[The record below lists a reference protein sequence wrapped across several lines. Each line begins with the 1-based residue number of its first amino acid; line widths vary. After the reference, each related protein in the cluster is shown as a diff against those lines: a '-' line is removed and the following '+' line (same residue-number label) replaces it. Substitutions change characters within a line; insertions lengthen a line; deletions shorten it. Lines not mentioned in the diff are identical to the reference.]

1 MTKSVN
7 QIPGVLFADVNFA
20 SGLMVLEYDTTVD
33 PRAQAVGVVTGAGHL
48 VAAVQGDDRP
58 TAEPAWL
65 VRHRAEVSVVASG
78 ALIVGGWLL
87 GLADATTAAAISYA
101 AAILTGGALI
111 WRRAAASLMARTL
124 DMNVLMTI
132 AVSGAAALGE
142 WGEGATVVFLFALG
156 GLLEARS
163 LARTRRSIRDLMALA
178 PEQARIR
185 RGGAEIIVP
194 PAEVLPGETMLVRP
208 GERVPLDGVI
218 VNGAS
223 AFDESPVT
231 GESVPR
237 DRAGGDPVFAGS
249 LNTTGLVEVRVTASA
264 GETVLA
270 RIVHLVEVAQASRAP
285 VQRFVDRFSRVY
297 TPVVIAVAALLAF
310 GAPALGQA
318 SGLWPGFESWQEW
331 VYRALVLL
339 VVSCP
344 CALVVSTP
352 VAIVSAIARASRDGV
367 LVKGGAFLERA
378 ASVRAVL
385 FDKTGT
391 LTEGRPVLAET
402 VTLAADSADDALAMA
417 AALEAH
423 SNHPLARAVVAA
435 AEVRRGDGGGEAAD
449 TRGASG
455 RPQAESIRELA
466 GQGVTGTIGGVEYAV
481 GSAAMARDR
490 VALGDAAE
498 KAVGDLEDRGLSVLV
513 LMMGAG
519 PDARAIALLGI
530 ADAVRPD
537 ASVAVSALRAAG
549 VEHVV
554 MLTGDNPRVAARV
567 AAETGVTD
575 FRARLLP
582 EDKTTAVH
590 VLRERYKTV
599 AMVGDGVNDAP
610 ALAAADIGIAMGAA
624 GSDTAIEVADV
635 ALMRDDL
642 SALAD
647 FLDLGRRTMRV
658 IRQNVAMSLVIK
670 AAVLVLA
677 VSGNATLWMAV
688 FADTGVALIVIFN
701 GLRLLRAR

>member
-48 VAAVQGDDRP
+48 VEAVQGDDRP
-58 TAEPAWL
+58 TAEPAWI
-65 VRHRAEVSVVASG
+65 VRHRAEVSVAASG
-78 ALIVGGWLL
+78 ALIVVGWLL
-87 GLADATTAAAISYA
+87 GLADATTAAAVSYG
-101 AAILTGGALI
+101 AAILAGGTLV

-185 RGGAEIIVP
+185 RGGTEIMVP
-194 PAEVLPGETMLVRP
+194 PTEVIPGETMLVRP

-237 DRAGGDPVFAGS
+237 DRTAGDPVFAGS
-249 LNTTGLVEVRVTASA
+249 LNTTGLVEVRVTALAS
-264 GETVLA
+264 ETVLA

-310 GAPALGQA
+310 GVPALGQA

-378 ASVRAVL
+378 ASVHAVL

-402 VTLAADSADDALAMA
+402 VTLAAGSADEALALA
-417 AALEAH
+417 AALETH

-435 AEVRRGDGGGEAAD
+435 AEARWDAGGGEAAD
-449 TRGASG
+449 TRGAFG
-455 RPQAESIRELA
+455 MPQAESIREVA
-466 GQGVTGTIGGVEYAV
+466 GQGVSGTIGGAEYAV
-481 GSAAMARDR
+481 GSPAMARDR
-490 VALGDAAE
+490 MALGDAAE
-498 KAVGDLEDRGLSVLV
+498 EAVGNLEDRGLSVLV
-513 LMMGAG
+513 LMMDAD
-519 PDARAIALLGI
+519 PDRRAIALLGI

-537 ASVAVSALRAAG
+537 AAAAVSALRAAG
-549 VEHVV
+549 VEHTV

-590 VLRERYKTV
+590 ELRERYETV

-647 FLDLGRRTMRV
+647 FLDLGRHTMRI

>member
-48 VAAVQGDDRP
+48 VEAVQGDDRP
-58 TAEPAWL
+58 TAEPAWI
-65 VRHRAEVSVVASG
+65 VRHRAEVSVAASG
-78 ALIVGGWLL
+78 ALIVVGWLL
-87 GLADATTAAAISYA
+87 GLADATTAAAVSYG
-101 AAILTGGALI
+101 AAILAGGTLV

-185 RGGAEIIVP
+185 RGGAEIMVP
-194 PAEVLPGETMLVRP
+194 PAEVVPGETMLVRP

-218 VNGAS
+218 VSGAS

-310 GAPALGQA
+310 GVPALGQA

-352 VAIVSAIARASRDGV
+352 VAIVSAIARASRNGV

-402 VTLAADSADDALAMA
+402 VTLAAESADDALAMA

-435 AEVRRGDGGGEAAD
+435 AEARWGAGGGEVAD
-449 TRGASG
+449 TR
-455 RPQAESIRELA
+455 
-466 GQGVTGTIGGVEYAV
+466 
-481 GSAAMARDR
+481 
-490 VALGDAAE
+490 
-498 KAVGDLEDRGLSVLV
+498 
-513 LMMGAG
+513 
-519 PDARAIALLGI
+519 
-530 ADAVRPD
+530 
-537 ASVAVSALRAAG
+537 
-549 VEHVV
+549 
-554 MLTGDNPRVAARV
+554 
-567 AAETGVTD
+567 
-575 FRARLLP
+575 
-582 EDKTTAVH
+582 
-590 VLRERYKTV
+590 
-599 AMVGDGVNDAP
+599 
-610 ALAAADIGIAMGAA
+610 
-624 GSDTAIEVADV
+624 
-635 ALMRDDL
+635 
-642 SALAD
+642 
-647 FLDLGRRTMRV
+647 
-658 IRQNVAMSLVIK
+658 
-670 AAVLVLA
+670 
-677 VSGNATLWMAV
+677 
-688 FADTGVALIVIFN
+688 
-701 GLRLLRAR
+701 

>member
-1 MTKSVN
+1 VTKSVN

-48 VAAVQGDDRP
+48 VEAVQGDDRP
-58 TAEPAWL
+58 TAEPAWI
-65 VRHRAEVSVVASG
+65 VRHRAEVSVAASG
-78 ALIVGGWLL
+78 ALIVVGWLL
-87 GLADATTAAAISYA
+87 GLADATTAAAVSYG
-101 AAILTGGALI
+101 AAILAGGTLV

-185 RGGAEIIVP
+185 RGGTEIMVP
-194 PAEVLPGETMLVRP
+194 PTEVIPGETMLVRP

-237 DRAGGDPVFAGS
+237 DRTAGDPVFAGS
-249 LNTTGLVEVRVTASA
+249 LNTTGLVEVRVTALAS
-264 GETVLA
+264 ETVLA

-310 GAPALGQA
+310 GVPALGQA

-378 ASVRAVL
+378 ASVHAVL

-402 VTLAADSADDALAMA
+402 VTLAAGSADEALALA
-417 AALEAH
+417 AALETH

-435 AEVRRGDGGGEAAD
+435 AEARWDAGGGEAAD
-449 TRGASG
+449 TRGAFG
-455 RPQAESIRELA
+455 MPQAESIREVA
-466 GQGVTGTIGGVEYAV
+466 GQGVSGTIGGAEYAV
-481 GSAAMARDR
+481 GSPAMARDR
-490 VALGDAAE
+490 MALGDAAE
-498 KAVGDLEDRGLSVLV
+498 EAVGNLEDRGLSVLV
-513 LMMGAG
+513 LMMDAD
-519 PDARAIALLGI
+519 PDRRAIALLGI

-537 ASVAVSALRAAG
+537 AAAAVSALRAAG
-549 VEHVV
+549 VEHTV

-590 VLRERYKTV
+590 ELRERYETV

-647 FLDLGRRTMRV
+647 FLDLGRHTMRI